1 MDSTDNTEQ
10 ALLERLRARTRQLRE
25 AREGLREAEERFREA
40 EEGLEL
46 FRREVEIER
55 QVAMDHEVALA
66 MHRGDDPAP
75 PRGRR
80 LENGWNGW
88 EIESDEEFDSEF
100 EDESEMRVDPSQ
112 RACVACMDNLSDD
125 DDDAHA
131 SPCGH
136 KWCRTCLIN
145 RYDMAAKSTHM
156 FPAYCCNRPI
166 LPDNDPLIAPETW
179 TRYFQKRAEV
189 DTPNPT
195 FCSKRDCS
203 KFIPIEDVNEGQAKC
218 VCGHSTCVE
227 CKAEWHTGECVP
239 DPEREQLLSLARE
252 QQWQTCFHCKVIVDR
267 IDGCNE
273 MSMSTML
280 SPPSRLCFETPTDV
294 SCCRLRALRIRLLL
308 CVWQAVEDM
317 PLPSVRARR
326 A

>member
-1 MDSTDNTEQ
+1 MDTIDTTTER
-10 ALLERLRARTRQLRE
+10 ALLERLESRRQQ
-25 AREGLREAEERFREA
+25 LREAEEGVWEA
-40 EEGLEL
+40 VEVLDLYRRDLET
-46 FRREVEIER
+46 VR
-55 QVAMDHEVALA
+55 QIAMDHELALA
-66 MHRGDDPAP
+66 MDEPDVPDPP
-75 PRGRR
+75 HGRR
-80 LENGWNGW
+80 LDILWDVED
-88 EIESDEEFDSEF
+88 SQSEEDDDSEF
-100 EDESEMRVDPSQ
+100 GGATQTRVDPTQ
-112 RACVACMDNLSDD
+112 RVCVACMDDLSDD
-125 DDDAHA
+125 DAYVG
-131 SPCGH
+131 PCGH

-166 LPDNDPLIAPETW
+166 LADNDPLIAPETW
-179 TRYFQKRAEV
+179 ARYFQKRAEI

-203 KFIPIEDVNEGQAKC
+203 KFISLEDINEGQAKC
-218 VCGHSTCVE
+218 VCGHTTCVE

-252 QQWQTCFHCKVIVDR
+252 QQWQTCFHCRVIVDR

-273 MSMSTML
+273 ISMSTML
-280 SPPSRLCFETPTDV
+280 SPPIRLCFETPTDL

-308 CVWQAVEDM
+308 CVRQAVEDM
-317 PLPSVRARR
+317 PLPSVWARR

>member
-1 MDSTDNTEQ
+1 MDPTDNTER
-10 ALLERLRARTRQLRE
+10 ALLERFEARTQQLRE
-25 AREGLREAEERFREA
+25 AEEGLREAQERFREA

-46 FRREVEIER
+46 FRREVGIER
-55 QVAMDHEVALA
+55 QIAMDEEIARALHETEVEA
-66 MHRGDDPAP
+66 
-75 PRGRR
+75 RR
-80 LENGWNGW
+80 RRRRH
-88 EIESDEEFDSEF
+88 EEEVEEEEDDSES
-100 EDESEMRVDPSQ
+100 EDGTEVRVDPDQ
-112 RACVACMDNLSDD
+112 RTCVACLDD
-125 DDDAHA
+125 LNDDDAHDA
-131 SPCGH
+131 HVSPCGH

-145 RYDMAAKSTHM
+145 RYDIASRSTHM

-179 TRYFQKRAEV
+179 ARYFQKRTEV

-203 KFIPIEDVNEGQAKC
+203 KFIPIEDINEGQAKC

-239 DPEREQLLSLARE
+239 DPEREQLLSLVRE
-252 QQWQTCFHCKVIVDR
+252 QQWQTCFHCRVIVDR

-273 MSMSTML
+273 MGTSTML
-280 SPPSRLCFETPTDV
+280 CPPSCLCFEIFTHLF
-294 SCCRLRALRIRLLL
+294 CCRLQALRIQVLLR
-308 CVWQAVEDM
+308 VWQGVEDM

>member
-1 MDSTDNTEQ
+1 MDTIDTTER
-10 ALLERLRARTRQLRE
+10 ALLERLESRRQQ
-25 AREGLREAEERFREA
+25 LREAEEGVREA
-40 EEGLEL
+40 VEGLDL
-46 FRREVEIER
+46 YRRELETTR
-55 QVAMDHEVALA
+55 QIAMDLELALA
-66 MHRGDDPAP
+66 MDRPDFPNT

-80 LENGWNGW
+80 LNNGWD
-88 EIESDEEFDSEF
+88 EEVESDEEFDSES
-100 EDESEMRVDPSQ
+100 EDGTEMRVDPTQ

-125 DDDAHA
+125 DAHV

-136 KWCRTCLIN
+136 KWCRTCLID
-145 RYDMAAKSTHM
+145 RYNMAAKSTHL

-203 KFIPIEDVNEGQAKC
+203 KFVPLENINEGQAKC
-218 VCGHSTCVE
+218 VCGRTTCVE
-227 CKAEWHTGECVP
+227 CKAECHTGECVP
-239 DPEREQLLSLARE
+239 DPDREQLLSLARE
-252 QQWQTCFHCKVIVDR
+252 QQWQTCPHCRVIVDR

-280 SPPSRLCFETPTDV
+280 SPPSRLCFEILTDLP
-294 SCCRLRALRIRLLL
+294 CCRLRALRIRLLL

-326 A
+326 AC

>member
-1 MDSTDNTEQ
+1 MDTVDTTER
-10 ALLERLRARTRQLRE
+10 ALLERLESRRQQ
-25 AREGLREAEERFREA
+25 LREAEEGVREA
-40 EEGLEL
+40 VEALEMHH
-46 FRREVEIER
+46 R
-55 QVAMDHEVALA
+55 QLETTRQIDMDHELALA
-66 MHRGDDPAP
+66 IDRPDFPVT

-80 LENGWNGW
+80 LNNGWDE

-100 EDESEMRVDPSQ
+100 GDETEMRVDPSQ

-203 KFIPIEDVNEGQAKC
+203 KFIPLEDINEGEAKC
-218 VCGHSTCVE
+218 VCGHSTCGE

-239 DPEREQLLSLARE
+239 DPEREQVLSLARE

-273 MSMSTML
+273 MSMSTMP
-280 SPPSRLCFETPTDV
+280 SPPSRLCFETLTNL

-317 PLPSVRARR
+317 HLPSIRARR

>member
-1 MDSTDNTEQ
+1 MDTIDTTER
-10 ALLERLRARTRQLRE
+10 ALLERLESRRQQ
-25 AREGLREAEERFREA
+25 LREAEEGVREA
-40 EEGLEL
+40 VEGLDL
-46 FRREVEIER
+46 YRRELETTR
-55 QVAMDHEVALA
+55 QIAMDLELALA
-66 MHRGDDPAP
+66 MDRPDFPVT

-80 LENGWNGW
+80 LNNGWDE
-88 EIESDEEFDSEF
+88 EIESDEEFGSESG
-100 EDESEMRVDPSQ
+100 DETEMRVDPSQ
-112 RACVACMDNLSDD
+112 RVCVACMDNLSDD

-179 TRYFQKRAEV
+179 ARYFQKRAEI

-203 KFIPIEDVNEGQAKC
+203 KFIPLEDINEGEAKC

-280 SPPSRLCFETPTDV
+280 SPPSRLCFETSTDL

-317 PLPSVRARR
+317 PLPSVRACR
-326 A
+326 AC